1 MQQPPRRGPNAL
13 TNFLIAALLG
23 IPGIINLVGGV
34 MRGGTGVGAGEIIS
48 GLAALGYALLL
59 VRDGLSI
66 RKTGRP
72 ALPQPRM
79 LLIGFGFLSVYM
91 VGLYLKHAG

>member
-1 MQQPPRRGPNAL
+1 MQQPPRRGPNAG

-23 IPGIINLVGGV
+23 IPGLINLAGGIT
-34 MRGGTGVGAGEIIS
+34 RGGTGEIIC

-59 VRDGLSI
+59 VRDALSI

-72 ALPQPRM
+72 AMPQSRM
-79 LLIGFGFLSVYM
+79 ILIGFGFLSVYM

>member
-1 MQQPPRRGPNAL
+1 MQQPPSRGPNAL
-13 TNFLIAALLG
+13 INFLIAALLG
-23 IPGIINLVGGV
+23 IPGTINLVGGIV
-34 MRGGTGVGAGEIIS
+34 RPGAGEIIC

-72 ALPQPRM
+72 AMPQSRM
-79 LLIGFGFLSVYM
+79 LLIGFGFLSIYM
-91 VGLYLKHAG
+91 VGLFLKHSG

>member
-1 MQQPPRRGPNAL
+1 MQQPPRRGPNAV

-23 IPGIINLVGGV
+23 IPGLINLGGGV
-34 MRGGTGVGAGEIIS
+34 MRGGLGEIIS
-48 GLAALGYALLL
+48 GVAALAYALLL

-72 ALPQPRM
+72 ALPQKRM
-79 LLIGFGFLSVYM
+79 ILIGFGFLSVYM
-91 VGLYLKHAG
+91 VGLFLKHAG

>member
-1 MQQPPRRGPNAL
+1 MQQPPRRGPNAV

-23 IPGIINLVGGV
+23 IPGLVNLAGGIT
-34 MRGGTGVGAGEIIS
+34 RGGTGEIIC

-72 ALPQPRM
+72 AMPQKRM
-79 LLIGFGFLSVYM
+79 ILVGFGFLGVYM
-91 VGLYLKHAG
+91 VGLFLKHSG

>member
-1 MQQPPRRGPNAL
+1 MQQPPRRGPNAG

-23 IPGIINLVGGV
+23 IPGLINLAGGIT
-34 MRGGTGVGAGEIIS
+34 RGGTGEIIC
-48 GLAALGYALLL
+48 GLAALGYASLL

-72 ALPQPRM
+72 AMLQSRM
-79 LLIGFGFLSVYM
+79 LLTGFGFLSVYM
-91 VGLYLKHAG
+91 VGLYLKHSG

>member
-1 MQQPPRRGPNAL
+1 MQQPPRRGPSAT

-23 IPGIINLVGGV
+23 IPGVINLVGGA
-34 MRGGTGVGAGEIIS
+34 MRGGVGEIIC

-59 VRDGLSI
+59 VRDALSI

-72 ALPQPRM
+72 AMPQSRM
-79 LLIGFGFLSVYM
+79 ILTGFGFLSVYM

>member
-1 MQQPPRRGPNAL
+1 MQQPPRRGPNAS
-13 TNFLIAALLG
+13 TSFLIAALLG
-23 IPGIINLVGGV
+23 IPGVVNLVGGIL
-34 MRGGTGVGAGEIIS
+34 RGGVGEIIC

-59 VRDGLSI
+59 VRDALAI

-72 ALPQPRM
+72 AMPQARM

>member
-1 MQQPPRRGPNAL
+1 MQQPPRRGPNPV

-23 IPGIINLVGGV
+23 IPGLFNLASGIS
-34 MRGGTGVGAGEIIS
+34 RGGAGEIIS
-48 GLAALGYALLL
+48 GIAALGYALLL

-72 ALPQPRM
+72 AMPQKQM
-79 LLIGFGFLSVYM
+79 ILAGFGFLSVYM

>member
-1 MQQPPRRGPNAL
+1 MQQPPRRGPNAGA
-13 TNFLIAALLG
+13 NFLIAALLG
-23 IPGIINLVGGV
+23 IPGVINLVGGAT
-34 MRGGTGVGAGEIIS
+34 RGGLGEIIS

-59 VRDGLSI
+59 VRDGLAI

-72 ALPQPRM
+72 AMPQARM
-79 LLIGFGFLSVYM
+79 LLLGFGFLSVYM

>member
-1 MQQPPRRGPNAL
+1 MQQPPRRGPNAG

-23 IPGIINLVGGV
+23 IPGLINLAGGIT
-34 MRGGTGVGAGEIIS
+34 RGEAGEIIS
-48 GLAALGYALLL
+48 GIAPLGYALLL

-72 ALPQPRM
+72 AMPQPRM
-79 LLIGFGFLSVYM
+79 ILIGFGFLSVYM